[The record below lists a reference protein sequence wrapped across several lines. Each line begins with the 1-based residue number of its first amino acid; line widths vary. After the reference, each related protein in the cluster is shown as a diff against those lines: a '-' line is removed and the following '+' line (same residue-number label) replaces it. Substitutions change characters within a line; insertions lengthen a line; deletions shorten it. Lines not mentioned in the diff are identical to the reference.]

1 MKAKVEFNSS
11 VESETARELHRK
23 LGRGAVGV
31 GVERFFSSL
40 LILAGIPCLVFTEHV
55 YTALPYMIGVVM
67 IVLGGNDVIRG
78 FWKAEF
84 LTKETRQIANGVI
97 NLLLGAVI
105 LLNRADA
112 DNVIGSIWG
121 FLGLVK
127 GCDMLN
133 TAIYLCARHQHFAIK
148 ALHSVVE
155 VVLGILLL
163 TYPYHAVRHHVFI
176 LGLEL
181 VLLGIHKLRDS
192 RDSAKK
198 EAEPNKDLLE
208 VET

>member
-1 MKAKVEFNSS
+1 MKAKVEFNSA
-11 VESETARELHRK
+11 VESETAGELQRK

-40 LILAGIPCLVFTEHV
+40 LILAGIPCLAFTEHV
-55 YTALPYMIGVVM
+55 YTALPYLVGGVL
-67 IVLGGNDVIRG
+67 IALGGNDIIRG
-78 FWKAEF
+78 FRNKEF

-112 DNVIGSIWG
+112 DNAIGSIWG

-127 GCDMLN
+127 GCGLLN
-133 TAIYLCARHQHFAIK
+133 IAIYHCARHERFLLK

-155 VVLGILLL
+155 IVLGILLL
-163 TYPYHAVRHHVFI
+163 AYPYHAVRHHVLI

-181 VLLGIHKLRDS
+181 VLLGVQKLRES
-192 RDSAKK
+192 GDSAKK
-198 EAEPNKDLLE
+198 EAKASENLSE
-208 VET
+208 VEA